1 MGIWVDMQMGIWVDI
16 LVMYMCMV
24 NMLAVYIDGVDK
36 HVVLPMVSVVWV
48 ELV

>member
-1 MGIWVDMQMGIWVDI
+1 MAIWVDI

-24 NMLAVYIDGVDK
+24 NMLVVYIDDVDK